1 MLKFSLSSL
10 PFCSKNTILIYCTE
24 QLTFFFYIKQ
34 FHTKNINK
42 ITIHT
47 VSAMDINN
55 SSRCLLI

>member
-24 QLTFFFYIKQ
+24 QLTFFFILSSFTK
-34 FHTKNINK
+34 KNINK

-55 SSRCLLI
+55 SFRCLLI